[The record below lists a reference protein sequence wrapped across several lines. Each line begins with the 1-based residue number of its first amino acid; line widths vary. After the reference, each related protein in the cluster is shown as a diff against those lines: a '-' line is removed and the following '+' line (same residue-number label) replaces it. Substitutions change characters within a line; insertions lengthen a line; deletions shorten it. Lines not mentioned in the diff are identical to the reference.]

1 MHIEVHR
8 RLMDPF
14 YCLAL
19 ALIAAACLLGTGQP
33 RQGHSLR
40 VVMATGFAAA
50 LMLGAFAV
58 RGITE
63 GTFSVAPVIYALPL
77 GAIALSLWPLLR
89 NRVPGRRA
97 MAR

>member
-8 RLMDPF
+8 RLMDPV

-33 RQGHSLR
+33 RQGHNLR
-40 VVMATGFAAA
+40 VLMATGFAAA
-50 LMLGAFAV
+50 LMLSAFAV

-63 GTFSVAPVIYALPL
+63 GTFSLAPTIYALPL
-77 GAIALSLWPLLR
+77 GAIGLALWPLLR
-89 NRVPGRRA
+89 NRVPGRRE